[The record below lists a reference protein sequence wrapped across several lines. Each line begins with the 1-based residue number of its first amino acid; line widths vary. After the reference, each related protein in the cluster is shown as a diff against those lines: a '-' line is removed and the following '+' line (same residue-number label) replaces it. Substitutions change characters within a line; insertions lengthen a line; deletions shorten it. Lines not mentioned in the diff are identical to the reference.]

1 MQLECHRA
9 EGRVLSASYPACR
22 SYALS
27 FRESDFPILNLR
39 LKFRVNNDVSA
50 QSFGAELEMND
61 MTRPFSNLLE
71 FEEILKSAGGPD
83 LKALG
88 EAKARNGQLTKPPGA
103 LGRLENLA
111 IWYAGW
117 RGEAAPKIDAPQVV
131 VFAGNHGVATLG
143 VSAFPAEVTEQM
155 VLNFQR
161 GGAAINQLCQTFGAE
176 LDVIAL
182 ELENPTAD
190 FTAGAAMSETEVV
203 AALVVGWEAV
213 NPDADLLV
221 TGEMGIGNTTSAA
234 AICHALFDGEAED
247 WVGRGTG
254 VDDAG
259 LLLKAQVV
267 REGLAA
273 NPEAAKNGLQ
283 ALRCLGGR
291 EVAAMAGAVAAARFY
306 GIPVV
311 IDGFICTAAVACLAV
326 VCEGALDHA
335 VAGHQSQESAH
346 TTALQALGKEP
357 ILSLN
362 LRLGEG
368 SGGALAI
375 GIMKAALACHSGM
388 ATFAEAGVSE
398 G

>member
-143 VSAFPAEVTEQM
+143 VSAFPVEVTEQM